1 MARPGSTLSLL
12 FIFSLFLALAIHSV
26 HAGKDDEAPLKK
38 GATCSKSKSK
48 LVQTCLENVYKEEEA
63 LPRGPCYSDD
73 VECYCM
79 VQQGIIDCWEDNG
92 CGNAQPKSQITW
104 NNENCAGQKG
114 FSNKAAGGD
123 LVFDLSKVNSAN
135 ATPEP
140 TPTAKKDKKKDHKKH
155 KHKGKKGKKA
165 DDDDEEDSTD
175 ASPSATEAP
184 LSDTYSSSSAY
195 AYSASPYITPPVYA
209 VPNDNLSAASSSAAS
224 ASVPVALTAAA
235 GILAASTVLLLVGA

>member
-1 MARPGSTLSLL
+1 MARSGSTLSLL

-48 LVQTCLENVYKEEEA
+48 LVQACLENVYSEEEA

-104 NNENCAGQKG
+104 NNANCAGQKG

-140 TPTAKKDKKKDHKKH
+140 TPTGKKDKKKDHKKH
-155 KHKGKKGKKA
+155 KHHKGKKGKKA
-165 DDDDEEDSTD
+165 DDEEDSTD

-184 LSDTYSSSSAY
+184 LSDAASSSAAY

-209 VPNDNLSAASSSAAS
+209 VPNDNMSVTSSAS

-235 GILAASTVLLLVGA
+235 GVLAASTLLLLVGA